1 MAERNLV
8 EPENKL
14 GAVELKLVEV
24 ASLNLAQADKI
35 VDLKVALEAFETKWY
50 NEGFADVENSVEPIV
65 HQARSHGFE
74 EGWLADFQAMGVPED
89 SPLRNLAQIPYPAP
103 PPPVQSQVGVADEE
117 DTPSMRELVRAIDNH
132 AKNVDLKVTSNL
144 NTADDA
150 QGQLPPTGDAPGH
163 HQGIRPMIQPNSCPP
178 NLRLIL
184 AFWFSFISDA
194 CLLFPFTYLV
204 CLSHW
209 VMVTEHLFNFC
220 LYTLFDLGKVTKH

>member
-1 MAERNLV
+1 MKELAEDAEQEKALKDVAVATAKKKGKAVKAAKKKAQSSEKARLVAERNLA
-8 EPENKL
+8 EAEDKL

-35 VDLKVALEAFETKWY
+35 VDLKVALEACETKWY
-50 NEGFADVENSVEPIV
+50 NEGFADAENSVEPIV

-132 AKNVDLKVTSNL
+132 AKNVNLKVTSNL
-144 NTADDA
+144 NTADDT

-163 HQGIRPMIQPNSCPP
+163 QAGDSTQLLPTEPP
-178 NLRLIL
+178 FDTCIL
-184 AFWFSFISDA
+184 VFFYF
-194 CLLFPFTYLV
+194 
-204 CLSHW
+204 
-209 VMVTEHLFNFC
+209 
-220 LYTLFDLGKVTKH
+220 